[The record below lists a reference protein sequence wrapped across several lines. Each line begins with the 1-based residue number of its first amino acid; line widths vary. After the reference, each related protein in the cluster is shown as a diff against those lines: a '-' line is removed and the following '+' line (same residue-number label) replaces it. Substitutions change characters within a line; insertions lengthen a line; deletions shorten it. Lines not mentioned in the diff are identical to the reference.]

1 MEIAALS
8 GTFTH
13 ALSLTLINKQA
24 GGAMKIP
31 KELEIPAV
39 VFALQGVMLLGWI
52 LVFFVL

>member
-1 MEIAALS
+1 V
-8 GTFTH
+8 
-13 ALSLTLINKQA
+13 
-24 GGAMKIP
+24 KIP